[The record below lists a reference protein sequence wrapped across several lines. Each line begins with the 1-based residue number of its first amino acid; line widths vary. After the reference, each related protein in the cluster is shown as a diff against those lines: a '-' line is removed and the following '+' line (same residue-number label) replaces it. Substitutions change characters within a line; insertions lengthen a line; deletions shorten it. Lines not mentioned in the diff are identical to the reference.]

1 MQISQPAST
10 DPFAA
15 WTKTQDGLIAVFPLA
30 GYGTATFAGMGGM
43 LRIEFVRSLEQLGK
57 QHESL
62 QLGMTL
68 VQAKELGEALLRMA
82 AKVDLSV
89 PSGTQRN

>member
-1 MQISQPAST
+1 MQTIPSQN
-10 DPFAA
+10 DPFVD
-15 WTKTQDGLIAVFPLA
+15 WTKDAEGMITIFPLA

-43 LRIEFVRSLEQLGK
+43 LRVEFVRTLDQLGK

-68 VQAKELGEALLRMA
+68 DQAKELGEALLKMA
-82 AKVDLSV
+82 SQLDLSV
-89 PSGTQRN
+89 PSKSARN